1 MEKLTCCTPIAWAFI
16 SNFSIIVTIPC
27 FAITENFMDNNLDC
41 RPAIS
46 NFGRDFSSAL
56 VHIFFLSDQWAARAH
71 IVVFFSFH
79 VPPHPVPFSI
89 FFSYLFLLSAYWSH
103 VGVAWLPN
111 VLLCWTGPRGLFEK
125 ELCAASADRLTQPLP
140 ASDPLLTGSP
150 VCQGRKKRKQRGSV
164 HPRAEHRTLFILSP
178 MLLPESPIP
187 ASGWLYLKFTN
198 IPLSEV
204 LRSFGCS
211 IPSFQ
216 WCLKEELCQCCPQ
229 AGEVKHAGFKYLY
242 NVCLAQPHL
251 WHLSCYIRREIEEQ
265 GSRIKAQLP
274 VEL

>member
-1 MEKLTCCTPIAWAFI
+1 MSSKSPHCCF
-16 SNFSIIVTIPC
+16 FLIPC
-27 FAITENFMDNNLDC
+27 SA
-41 RPAIS
+41 
-46 NFGRDFSSAL
+46 SSCPL
-56 VHIFFLSDQWAARAH
+56 F
-71 IVVFFSFH
+71 
-79 VPPHPVPFSI
+79 
-89 FFSYLFLLSAYWSH
+89 YLFLLP
-103 VGVAWLPN
+103 LPSLCLLIPCGCGLAAAGGLPD
-111 VLLCWTGPRGLFEK
+111 VLLCWTGPRGLLEK

-150 VCQGRKKRKQRGSV
+150 VCQGRKKCKQRGSV
-164 HPRAEHRTLFILSP
+164 HPGAEHRTLFILSP

-216 WCLKEELCQCCPQ
+216 WCLKDELCQCCPQ
-229 AGEVKHAGFKYLY
+229 AGEVKNAGFKYLY
-242 NVCLAQPHL
+242 DVCLAQPHL

-265 GSRIKAQLP
+265 GSRINGQLP